1 MDKKG
6 RVHSKKYIRVYFIP
20 MKGTM
25 GFTAIQKGISV
36 PGQKLAK
43 RPKTRPTPKPA
54 PFKNR
59 KAVPTVT
66 PEPEWPGSKNILPR

>member
-6 RVHSKKYIRVYFIP
+6 RVHSKKNIPVYFIP

-25 GFTAIQKGISV
+25 GAAAAQMGIAL

-43 RPKTRPTPKPA
+43 RSKE
-54 PFKNR
+54 KNR
-59 KAVPTVT
+59 NQFFLR
-66 PEPEWPGSKNILPR
+66 PEARLNGSSRRVEDQ